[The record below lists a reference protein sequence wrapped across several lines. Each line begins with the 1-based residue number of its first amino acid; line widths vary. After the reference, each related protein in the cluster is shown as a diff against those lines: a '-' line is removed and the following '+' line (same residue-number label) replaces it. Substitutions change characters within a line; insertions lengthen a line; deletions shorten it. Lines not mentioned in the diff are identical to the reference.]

1 MKKPSIDQGAQA
13 SGAVLA
19 ILGVFD
25 VAAKIG
31 VTSDELLIILGSLA
45 TLAGIVRHWYEK
57 RKAPAVAKLEGP
69 DDA

>member
-25 VAAKIG
+25 AAAKMGITADDLAI
-31 VTSDELLIILGSLA
+31 VLGSLA
-45 TLAGIVRHWYEK
+45 TLAGIVRHWWEK
-57 RKAPAVAKLEGP
+57 RKADGA